1 MPHAEHFLSR
11 LDRLNTSEVDVAL
24 QLYRDPDLLRAIMAA
39 AKIPEALPRVAISL
53 DDPSLG
59 PFIVVTRDGHFV
71 TCLGRGMQ
79 ATNLTVITRGQL
91 DAFAE
96 KIDTLRERIALAKS
110 LAGSRERPCAHLMSR
125 LLINSDSV
133 SREEWLAVSAWE
145 PMLSSQFLDIYLGLN
160 REILDTTPSL
170 CNIRHP
176 RGKRIEAALH
186 DYWNMVHAAGHFILL
201 GTMGGDREH
210 FQSLT
215 EGHPAARSALSWS
228 LTSTSMTPFITRGA
242 WAVGRLGKQ
251 LLPAYKK
258 ALGEDVAFFEL
269 LDTIFALIAM
279 GRRSTGLRAEITK
292 ALRATPATA
301 RNPHAESLRKSMERE
316 IELICDLASQL
327 IESDAEELETSL
339 MNLGRLLLG
348 ANDKEL
354 PDELMQDVMRVAPLH
369 TYLDGLSDGKKVI
382 TSATLVA
389 ATARDAPERF
399 YYPHT
404 VAREFRMKWEPE
416 HTLQLLAPR
425 RQQERIHRVPAAR
438 GDVPERNQPCPC
450 GSGKKYKKC
459 CGDAN

>member
-1 MPHAEHFLSR
+1 VAHADHFLSR
-11 LDRLNTSEVDVAL
+11 LDRLNTSEVDIAL

-39 AKIPEALPRVAISL
+39 AKLPEALPRIAISL

-79 ATNLTVITRGQL
+79 ASNLTIVTRGQL

-96 KIDTLRERIALAKS
+96 KIGTLRERIALAKS
-110 LAGSRERPCAHLMSR
+110 LAGSRDRPCAHLMGR

-160 REILDTTPSL
+160 REILDTTPAL

-176 RGKRIEAALH
+176 RGKRIETALH

-210 FQSLT
+210 FQAIT
-215 EGHPAARSALSWS
+215 EDHPAARSTLSWS
-228 LTSTSMTPFITRGA
+228 LTSTSMTPFIVRGA

-279 GRRSTGLRAEITK
+279 GRRSSGLRAEITK
-292 ALRATPATA
+292 ALRAAPATA
-301 RNPHAESLRKSMERE
+301 RNPHAEKLRKVMGRE
-316 IELICDLASQL
+316 VEVICELAAQMVEC
-327 IESDAEELETSL
+327 DAEELETSL
-339 MNLGRLLLG
+339 LDLGRLLLG
-348 ANDKEL
+348 ARDKEL
-354 PDELMQDVMRVAPLH
+354 PDELIQDVVRVAPLH
-369 TYLDGLSDGKKVI
+369 TYLDGLSDGKKVV

-399 YYPHT
+399 YYPHA
-404 VAREFRMKWEPE
+404 VAREFRIKWEPKY
-416 HTLQLLAPR
+416 TLQLLAPR
-425 RQQERIHRVPAAR
+425 RQQERVHRVPAAR

-459 CGDAN
+459 CGKTN

>member
-1 MPHAEHFLSR
+1 MPHADHFLSR
-11 LDRLNTSEVDVAL
+11 LDRLNTSEVDIAL

-59 PFIVVTRDGHFV
+59 PFIIVTRDGYFV

-79 ATNLTVITRGQL
+79 ATNLTVVTRGQL

-96 KIDTLRERIALAKS
+96 QIGTLRERIALAKS
-110 LAGSRERPCAHLMSR
+110 LAGSRDRPCAHLMSR
-125 LLINSDSV
+125 LFTNSDSV

-145 PMLSSQFLDIYLGLN
+145 PMLSAQFLDIYLGLN
-160 REILDTTPSL
+160 REILETTPLL

-215 EGHPAARSALSWS
+215 EGQPAARSALSWS
-228 LTSTSMTPFITRGA
+228 LTLTSMTPFITRGA

-292 ALRATPATA
+292 ALRAAPASA
-301 RNPHAESLRKSMERE
+301 NNEHAERLRKSMGRE
-316 IELICDLASQL
+316 IDLICDLASQL

-339 MNLGRLLLG
+339 LNLGRLLLDAG
-348 ANDKEL
+348 DKEL
-354 PDELMQDVMRVAPLH
+354 PDELMLDVR
-369 TYLDGLSDGKKVI
+369 
-382 TSATLVA
+382 
-389 ATARDAPERF
+389 ARGAIAHIPGRLERRKES
-399 YYPHT
+399 HH
-404 VAREFRMKWEPE
+404 VGHVGRS
-416 HTLQLLAPR
+416 HGPR
-425 RQQERIHRVPAAR
+425 RTRALLLSACRSSRVSHEMGTRAHAAAPGPEKAAR
-438 GDVPERNQPCPC
+438 AHSSSSRRARSRSRTKPALPVWQRQEV
-450 GSGKKYKKC
+450 
-459 CGDAN
+459 